1 MSNFDK
7 IKCQNFEINLF
18 LYNFNGEMLREKI
31 KNPTC
36 FFYIKT
42 MAVFL
47 TVNRLYSK
55 NETVEILLSA
65 KLVEEFEFSQLEVKH
80 LNISTHILMQSNVS
94 HENCHQFFSQIH
106 FSSLRVISLPA
117 KNSCSKKKRFLES
130 KKHCFIICLH

>member
-1 MSNFDK
+1 
-7 IKCQNFEINLF
+7 
-18 LYNFNGEMLREKI
+18 
-31 KNPTC
+31 
-36 FFYIKT
+36 

-80 LNISTHILMQSNVS
+80 LNISTTHILMQSNVS

-117 KNSCSKKKRFLES
+117 KNSCSKKNVFWKAKNIALSFVCIR
-130 KKHCFIICLH
+130 KHFN